1 MPYTPG
7 KFSRLAFEPQKI
19 RPKKQIEIRKIIGK
33 TFHRPVTSGPPI
45 AVQFSRVDLMGIVLG
60 QPWSRSISAKQC
72 ALIRMISKT
81 SWGKKI
87 ASPPGIRRSSTAY
100 HRINFLQKQNQL
112 VAMHW
117 LVQQQQHPHFW
128 LVVEYINWC
137 NRQISEPYLESE
149 KKTQWVCWVG
159 SFWRFLSLSPIR
171 RVDRCFFTGGKHRFK
186 SPVKF

>member
-19 RPKKQIEIRKIIGK
+19 RPKKQIEIPKIIGK

-100 HRINFLQKQNQL
+100 HQINFLEKQNQL

-117 LVQQQQHPHFW
+117 LVQQQHPHFW

>member
-19 RPKKQIEIRKIIGK
+19 RPKKTNRNPENHRKNMEKPTRDFGAA
-33 TFHRPVTSGPPI
+33 I
-45 AVQFSRVDLMGIVLG
+45 AVQFSRVDLMGNILG

-100 HRINFLQKQNQL
+100 HPINFLENTKSTCCYALVGTTTTSPLFVGCRIYQL
-112 VAMHW
+112 VQPPNIRTI
-117 LVQQQQHPHFW
+117 L
-128 LVVEYINWC
+128 
-137 NRQISEPYLESE
+137 RISPR
-149 KKTQWVCWVG
+149 KKKKKNTQWVC
-159 SFWRFLSLSPIR
+159 
-171 RVDRCFFTGGKHRFK
+171 
-186 SPVKF
+186 

>member
-19 RPKKQIEIRKIIGK
+19 RPKKQIEIPKIIGK

-87 ASPPGIRRSSTAY
+87 ASPPGDSKIIHGIPSNKFLGKTKSTCCYALVGTTTTSPFLVGCRIYQLVQPRNIRTILRIRKKKHSGCVELGVFGDFSVY
-100 HRINFLQKQNQL
+100 HRFD
-112 VAMHW
+112 
-117 LVQQQQHPHFW
+117 
-128 LVVEYINWC
+128 E
-137 NRQISEPYLESE
+137 
-149 KKTQWVCWVG
+149 
-159 SFWRFLSLSPIR
+159 
-171 RVDRCFFTGGKHRFK
+171 
-186 SPVKF
+186 